1 MRLTL
6 RNLSW
11 LGCLFALSFA
21 LSSES
26 ALADI
31 VHFRVTDPTG
41 APFPNALV
49 ILKALYDGHEVSR
62 ALTDKEGKVAE
73 AILPRGLYRVIAAYP
88 YALWKTDVREFLTGE
103 NPVEI
108 TLTLQAL
115 GTQDNVAF
123 VGAPSLLIE
132 VLEGTESR
140 SPGPLSLRATYQP
153 STKKATKRMRQAK
166 QALTL
171 YPIPLYWS
179 SSNALISSP
188 ALCIPAARRTYRNW

>member
-1 MRLTL
+1 M
-6 RNLSW
+6 
-11 LGCLFALSFA
+11 SFA

-132 VLEGTESR
+132 VLERDGKPVSGATVIARDVSAKHEEGYETDAAGEASVNLISDPTVLVIVKRPNLVTRVVYPRR
-140 SPGPLSLRATYQP
+140 SPNVPKLVIRLP
-153 STKKATKRMRQAK
+153 
-166 QALTL
+166 
-171 YPIPLYWS
+171 
-179 SSNALISSP
+179 
-188 ALCIPAARRTYRNW
+188 